1 MTPNGP
7 DDRGSLPRLSGTS
20 KNIPRAVPLI
30 GVGGTVHNL
39 TLPHDVTAALV
50 AADRSPGWN
59 NRPRDVQRFSVGTC
73 ALYVVPYRRW
83 VYRRQEHQAAGS
95 WRTHGREVGA

>member
-20 KNIPRAVPLI
+20 KNLPRAVCNAGAGNMTQDLA
-30 GVGGTVHNL
+30 
-39 TLPHDVTAALV
+39 LPPAVTAALA

-59 NRPRDVQRFSVGTC
+59 NRPRDVQRFDMGTC

-83 VYRRQEHQAAGS
+83 AYRRQEQQTAAW
-95 WRTHGREVGA
+95 WRTHGREVGV